1 MVSPSGYP
9 ITFYLASLR
18 VVMVVVGSLPLIIL
32 YPFMQKYFEKGIII
46 GGVKG

>member
-1 MVSPSGYP
+1 MV
-9 ITFYLASLR
+9 I
-18 VVMVVVGSLPLIIL
+18 VGSLPLIVL

>member
-1 MVSPSGYP
+1 
-9 ITFYLASLR
+9 
-18 VVMVVVGSLPLIIL
+18 MVVVGSLPLIIL